1 MICSFDIME
10 LEVCRSA
17 GYGVVLE
24 ISIGM
29 ERAVERLIESGQ
41 FSLKEQE

>member
-1 MICSFDIME
+1 MRCIFGIME

-17 GYGVVLE
+17 GYGIILE

-29 ERAVERLIESGQ
+29 ERAVERLVESGQ